1 MNPAQSFSLQ
11 SASPPSCLTSG
22 REKSFA
28 RWLPILAIMALAVT
42 ARAWLHFT
50 TPFVPGLN
58 GGYYLVQA
66 RSLMEHGVLGIPDM
80 PLTFYLHAALASLLA
95 KVGGVA
101 QADAIVWAV
110 KLCDS
115 ALPPLAAWPVFV
127 LVRRWA
133 ARRGLG
139 DGVPLAAAA
148 LACLASPLIGMVG
161 DTQKNSLALVWLAA
175 LAMTLHGWLD
185 APTRRRGAGVLVCL
199 LLLGLTHIGV
209 LGAAV
214 VMLSAVMLVFVA
226 LRGGSA
232 NWRHLLPWMAAGAG
246 ILGLG
251 AALVLW
257 KFDPSRIHRLITA
270 LTNPAKFASDS
281 VWIPMMPRGV
291 MIAMRLVPSAGFA
304 LTVIPSLIIVWRQ
317 RRRLPVADAAL
328 LAGLALTVLA
338 LTGPWFRMDKMIR
351 FSLIAMLP
359 AVIVAAFAILNI
371 TTAWRRW
378 AVLGIALCVGIGS
391 NASALQRGGRAILS
405 DAAMSEL
412 QSLSQHIT
420 QPEHTLVCAQHGPE
434 WWSAWFLRTRISQP
448 GALRPDDW
456 QRYGEVIFL
465 EVKSGLQMPQFG
477 PPSAGK
483 PGAMPGMGANPFM
496 SAQIPPDALVL
507 HDGACL
513 KFARI
518 LTPPPDVLSRSPKSI
533 TP

>member
-1 MNPAQSFSLQ
+1 MPTCLH
-11 SASPPSCLTSG
+11 SPLRCGAAHSS
-22 REKSFA
+22 A
-28 RWLPILAIMALAVT
+28 RWLPIVLIIALAVT

-50 TPFVPGLN
+50 TPYVPGIN

-66 RSLMEHGVLGIPDM
+66 RSLIEHGVLGIPDM

-110 KLCDS
+110 KFCDS

-133 ARRGLG
+133 VRRGLG

-161 DTQKNSLALVWLAA
+161 DIQKNSLALVWLAA
-175 LAMTLHGWLD
+175 LAMTLHGWMD

-199 LLLGLTHIGV
+199 LLLGFTHIGV

-214 VMLSAVMLVFVA
+214 VMLSAVMLMFVA
-226 LRGGSA
+226 RHGVSV
-232 NWRHLLPWMAAGAG
+232 NWRQLLPWMAAGAG
-246 ILGLG
+246 VLGI
-251 AALVLW
+251 AAVLVLW

-304 LTVIPSLIIVWRQ
+304 LTVIPSLIIVWR
-317 RRRLPVADAAL
+317 RRRSLPAADAAL
-328 LAGLALTVLA
+328 VAGLALTVLA
-338 LTGPWFRMDKMIR
+338 LTGPWFSMDKMIR

-359 AVIVAAFAILNI
+359 AIIVAAFAILNI
-371 TTAWRRW
+371 TTAWRRL
-378 AVLGIALCVGIGS
+378 AVLGVVLCAGIGS
-391 NASALQRGGRAILS
+391 NAPALKRGGRAILS

-412 QSLSQHIT
+412 QSLSQQIK

-434 WWSAWFLRTRISQP
+434 WWGAWFLRTRISQP

-456 QRYGEVIFL
+456 QRYGEVFFL

-477 PPSAGK
+477 PPGAGK
-483 PGAMPGMGANPFM
+483 PGAMPPMPGMGVNPFM
-496 SAQIPPDALVL
+496 SAQIPPDAPVL

-513 KFARI
+513 KFARV
-518 LTPPPDVLSRSPKSI
+518 LTPPPDVSLRNPKST